1 MSRQYAYIYIQDI
14 ASVLFGQGEG
24 DPVSQSIPF
33 D

>member
-1 MSRQYAYIYIQDI
+1 MYVYIQDI

-24 DPVSQSIPF
+24 DPVSQIDSIF